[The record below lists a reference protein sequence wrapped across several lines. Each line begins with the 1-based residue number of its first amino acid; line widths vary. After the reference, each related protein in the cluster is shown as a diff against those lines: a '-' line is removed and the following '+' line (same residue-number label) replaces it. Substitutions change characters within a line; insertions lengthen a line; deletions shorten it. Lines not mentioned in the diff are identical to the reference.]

1 MYEAL
6 DKKDYVKVVSYL
18 DELLKL
24 YLPADDFA
32 VFGSGPIA
40 IRNLRENEDID
51 IIVRPGLWNELIS
64 VFPSVNEKLIKL
76 NHIEIFKHWLPW
88 FPDVNELID
97 KADLINNI
105 RFVRLE
111 NVLIWKKAL
120 KREKDLND
128 IFLLEDYLNT

>member
-1 MYEAL
+1 L
-6 DKKDYVKVVSYL
+6 KYL

-24 YLPADDFA
+24 NLPAEDFA

-51 IIVRPGLWNELIS
+51 IIVRPGLWNELIIA
-64 VFPSVNEKLIKL
+64 FPPANEKLIKI

-88 FPDVNELID
+88 FQDVNELID
-97 KADLINNI
+97 TADLIDNI
-105 RFVRLE
+105 RFVKLE

-128 IFLLEDYLNT
+128 IFLLEEYINT